1 MNFLSIRGRAW
12 SIVVIRGITVALELL
27 ALVLWAQPAGKVLLK
42 VIVAFCFL
50 SVVYEC
56 FAFRGLKAGSGEAED
71 EQGPGPHV
79 ESVGSGNDLF
89 SAAFGCS
96 RFGHG
101 DFHAVCR

>member
-27 ALVLWAQPAGKVLLK
+27 ALALWAQPAGKVLLK

-56 FAFRGLKAGSGEAED
+56 VAFRGLKAGSGARLKMN
-71 EQGPGPHV
+71 GT
-79 ESVGSGNDLF
+79 GSLCGK
-89 SAAFGCS
+89 
-96 RFGHG
+96 R
-101 DFHAVCR
+101 RIRQ